1 MRNFDFYSPTYFVF
15 GKDREAETGRYVKRF
30 GGSRVLVVYGGQSAK
45 RSGLLDRIMACLKE
59 ENLYAVEL
67 GGVKPN
73 PRSGLVYEG
82 IDLCRREKI
91 DFILAVGGGSVIDT
105 AKAIAI
111 GVPYDGDF
119 WDFFSGKVPEQALPV
134 GTVLTIAASGSEGSP
149 DSIITNEK
157 TLEKNGAEADCLR
170 PCFSVLDPAL
180 TESLPAYQTACGIT
194 DIMAHTFER
203 YFTNTPDVE
212 VTDRMLEGVLLA
224 MLHEGRRV
232 MEDPHNY
239 EARANIMWA
248 GMVCH
253 NDIMG
258 VGRQQDWNSHH
269 LEHVLSA
276 KYDCAHGA
284 GLAVIMPAWMRYCAE
299 HGGEKR
305 LAQMAVRVFGC
316 QMDFDD
322 PKRTALEG
330 IEAFR
335 AFLRSI
341 GMPLTFAEIGADP
354 ADIPEL
360 GGLNQ
365 IGDAQAGAEIY
376 TYDPEK
382 LNSASMPGVQED
394 IQSFERLTTTLEIDQ
409 QGYPSSFTEDGSV
422 VTAAGEVM
430 DFSVR
435 IDISDINDVYDVQ
448 NPVGEIYK
456 KGEKPAENSESSG
469 NSESS
474 ESSEN

>member
-1 MRNFDFYSPTYFVF
+1 MNNFTFYAPTMFAF
-15 GKDREAETGRYVKRF
+15 GQGEASRVGALVRQF
-30 GGSRVLVVYGGQSAK
+30 GGSKVLLVAGGGSVKKNGAYDAVAA
-45 RSGLLDRIMACLKE
+45 SLKE
-59 ENLYAVEL
+59 AGFPWCEL
-67 GGVKPN
+67 WGVQAN
-73 PRSGLVYEG
+73 PRSGKVYEG
-82 IDLCRREKI
+82 IDLARTEGA
-91 DFILAVGGGSVIDT
+91 DFLLAIGGGSVIDT

-284 GLAVIMPAWMRYCAE
+284 GLAVIMPAWMHYCAE

-360 GGLNQ
+360 VEMNH
-365 IGDAQAGAEIY
+365 IGDGKTGGYIGLDKQAHFDIY
-376 TYDPEK
+376 N
-382 LNSASMPGVQED
+382 L
-394 IQSFERLTTTLEIDQ
+394 
-409 QGYPSSFTEDGSV
+409 
-422 VTAAGEVM
+422 AAGSCV
-430 DFSVR
+430 
-435 IDISDINDVYDVQ
+435 
-448 NPVGEIYK
+448 PK
-456 KGEKPAENSESSG
+456 T
-469 NSESS
+469 
-474 ESSEN
+474 